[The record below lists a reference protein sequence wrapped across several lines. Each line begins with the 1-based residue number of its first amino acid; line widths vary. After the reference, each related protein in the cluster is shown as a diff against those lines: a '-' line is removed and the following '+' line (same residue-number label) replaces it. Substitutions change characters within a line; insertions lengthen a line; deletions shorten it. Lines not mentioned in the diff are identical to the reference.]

1 MRKTWRWHAATAM
14 ATATPASAYPAVPL
28 AAASTASA
36 PSLTPASSTTSASSA
51 AASVVLPPA
60 NGVKI
65 NLIECEMKFVLTHTH
80 SSTHTQQCTPTYSS
94 TVTHT
99 QQQPE
104 QHYTHRNS
112 LSLSRRTAVH
122 SFRIVSPNSP
132 RLDKR
137 SQLPNTF
144 SPSRSPSP
152 LFALPLTKDSFD
164 TSTMCRAYFACL
176 RHVPLPL
183 PLPLCSAPLNGLA

>member
-1 MRKTWRWHAATAM
+1 MRKTWRWHAATAT

-80 SSTHTQQCTPTYSS
+80 SSTHTQ
-94 TVTHT
+94 THT
-99 QQQPE
+99 AVHTHLQQYS
-104 QHYTHRNS
+104 HTHTAATGAALHPQKLS
-112 LSLSRRTAVH
+112 LSLSPHCCAFL
-122 SFRIVSPNSP
+122 SYCF
-132 RLDKR
+132 
-137 SQLPNTF
+137 SQFTSTRQEIPVTQHL
-144 SPSRSPSP
+144 
-152 LFALPLTKDSFD
+152 LPLS
-164 TSTMCRAYFACL
+164 
-176 RHVPLPL
+176 LPL
-183 PLPLCSAPLNGLA
+183 PSLCFAFD

>member
-1 MRKTWRWHAATAM
+1 MRKTWRWHA

-36 PSLTPASSTTSASSA
+36 PSLTPASSATSASSAAA

-80 SSTHTQQCTPTYSS
+80 SSTLTQ
-94 TVTHT
+94 THT
-99 QQQPE
+99 AVHTHLQQYS
-104 QHYTHRNS
+104 HTHTAATGAALHPHK

-144 SPSRSPSP
+144 SPSPSPSP

-183 PLPLCSAPLNGLA
+183 CSAPLNGLA

>member
-1 MRKTWRWHAATAM
+1 MRKTWRWHA

-36 PSLTPASSTTSASSA
+36 PSLTPASSATSASSAAA

-80 SSTHTQQCTPTYSS
+80 SSTLTQ
-94 TVTHT
+94 THT
-99 QQQPE
+99 AVHTHLQQYS
-104 QHYTHRNS
+104 HTHTAATGAALHPHK

-144 SPSRSPSP
+144 SPSPSPSP

-176 RHVPLPL
+176 RHVPQ
-183 PLPLCSAPLNGLA
+183 PLCSAPLNGLA

>member
-1 MRKTWRWHAATAM
+1 MRKTWRWHAAT

-28 AAASTASA
+28 AAAVAASALTPA
-36 PSLTPASSTTSASSA
+36 PSLTPASSTASASSA

-80 SSTHTQQCTPTYSS
+80 SSTVTQ
-94 TVTHT
+94 THT
-99 QQQPE
+99 AVHTHLQQ
-104 QHYTHRNS
+104 YTHTHTARATVHAHK
-112 LSLSRRTAVH
+112 LSRRTAVH

-137 SQLPNTF
+137 SQLPNT
-144 SPSRSPSP
+144 SP
-152 LFALPLTKDSFD
+152 PLTSLCFAFD
-164 TSTMCRAYFACL
+164 
-176 RHVPLPL
+176 
-183 PLPLCSAPLNGLA
+183 

>member
-1 MRKTWRWHAATAM
+1 MRKTWRWHA

-36 PSLTPASSTTSASSA
+36 AAPSPSLTPASSTTSASSA

-80 SSTHTQQCTPTYSS
+80 SSTHTQ
-94 TVTHT
+94 THT
-99 QQQPE
+99 AVHTHLQQYS
-104 QHYTHRNS
+104 HTHTAATGAALHPHK

-144 SPSRSPSP
+144 SPSPSP
-152 LFALPLTKDSFD
+152 PFALPLTKDSFD

-183 PLPLCSAPLNGLA
+183 PLCSAPLNGLA